1 MYDKPLP
8 VVDHDSVAFWD
19 ALREQ
24 RLLIKRCANCT
35 KYHFY
40 PRILCPH
47 CHSERV
53 EWVDAKG
60 LGTIYSY
67 TVARRPAGPSF
78 KDVVPYVVA
87 LIVLDEGPRMMTR
100 LQCDSP
106 EAIRI
111 GQRVQVK
118 FERVTPEFTLPH
130 FRSIPP

>member
-8 VVDHDSVAFWD
+8 VVDHDSVPFWD

-53 EWVDAKG
+53 EWADAKG
-60 LGTIYSY
+60 LGTIYSF

-100 LQCDSP
+100 MQCDSP

-111 GQRVQVK
+111 GQRVQVN
-118 FERVTPEFTLPH
+118 FERVTPEFTFPH
-130 FRSIPP
+130 FSPVKP

>member
-1 MYDKPLP
+1 MRTQDAGIEMVLRAVGAPL
-8 VVDHDSVAFWD
+8 DEKS
-19 ALREQ
+19 
-24 RLLIKRCANCT
+24 LL
-35 KYHFY
+35 
-40 PRILCPH
+40 
-47 CHSERV
+47 
-53 EWVDAKG
+53 DAKG

-100 LQCDSP
+100 MQCDSP

-111 GQRVQVK
+111 GQRVQVN

-130 FRSIPP
+130 FRSITP

>member
-8 VVDHDSVAFWD
+8 VVDHDSVPFWD

-24 RLLIKRCANCT
+24 RLLIKLCANCA

-60 LGTIYSY
+60 LGTIYSF

-87 LIVLDEGPRMMTR
+87 LIVLDEGPRMMT
-100 LQCDSP
+100 LMQCDSP

-111 GQRVQVK
+111 GQRVQVN

-130 FRSIPP
+130 FRSITP

>member
-47 CHSERV
+47 CHAARV
-53 EWVDAKG
+53 
-60 LGTIYSY
+60 
-67 TVARRPAGPSF
+67 
-78 KDVVPYVVA
+78 
-87 LIVLDEGPRMMTR
+87 
-100 LQCDSP
+100 
-106 EAIRI
+106 
-111 GQRVQVK
+111 
-118 FERVTPEFTLPH
+118 
-130 FRSIPP
+130 

>member
-8 VVDHDSVAFWD
+8 VVDHDSVPFWD

-24 RLLIKRCANCT
+24 RLLIKLCANCA

-53 EWVDAKG
+53 EWADAKG
-60 LGTIYSY
+60 LGTIYSF

-111 GQRVQVK
+111 GQRV
-118 FERVTPEFTLPH
+118 
-130 FRSIPP
+130 

>member
-8 VVDHDSVAFWD
+8 VVDHDSVPFWD

-24 RLLIKRCANCT
+24 RLLIKRCADCT
-35 KYHFY
+35 KSHFY

-53 EWVDAKG
+53 EWVDAMG
-60 LGTIYSY
+60 LGTIYTF

-87 LIVLDEGPRMMTR
+87 LITLDEGPRMMTR
-100 LQCDSP
+100 LLCDSP
-106 EAIRI
+106 ESVRI

-118 FERVTPEFTLPH
+118 FERVTSEFTLPF
-130 FRSIPP
+130 FRPLST